1 MNVHMIY
8 SSPEGGEKKKE
19 DRDSFFC
26 LFYSNGLGKQSVRLS
41 VCLDELLAFTQDGL
55 HRQIVIYLRQHPY
68 RLAPIQGVLTVP
80 YIIFNV
86 PCNCSKLLVSAPDV
100 L

>member
-1 MNVHMIY
+1 M
-8 SSPEGGEKKKE
+8 
-19 DRDSFFC
+19 
-26 LFYSNGLGKQSVRLS
+26 RLS

-80 YIIFNV
+80 VVSISYIIFNV
-86 PCNCSKLLVSAPDV
+86 SCNCSKLLYRIVSMQSNLSFEKIAQ
-100 L
+100 